1 MSSKKI
7 WNYLLRV
14 CVVGCVC
21 TLTVPAGAQSVSPA
35 QPHITGLKENIS
47 EVHDDGEMVLTV
59 LSDQTHLLDGMLKS
73 KTAVHYYSFTSVR
86 GQDVIVSNAPGT
98 SDTPFWDLEYFD
110 GAKWLKKPEAE
121 DRFSSLL
128 PGTEVLVRVVH
139 RADTPFSLRRYRL
152 AIGSYPVLK
161 NFEFSDEIGV
171 NRIPSG
177 YTEPSWLWTQGYTQ
191 GVLTARF
198 TDSVGAPLK
207 GAVGRF
213 VLSLK
218 ESRIRPVVEQVTSD
232 EHGVATKVVN
242 FDRCAGGHQAK
253 DYVSYNY
260 GTNTWRSYYYVGGYV
275 FSNFLL
281 GTKGDVEAN
290 KDLRLFGH
298 ICNQRLIKSIPGPA

>member
-1 MSSKKI
+1 MSKKI
-7 WNYLLRV
+7 ILNSMLRGFFV
-14 CVVGCVC
+14 ACVC
-21 TLTVPAGAQSVSPA
+21 TLIAPASAQSISPA
-35 QPHITGLKENIS
+35 QPHAKGLEKSIS
-47 EVHDDGEMVLTV
+47 EVHDDGEMILTV
-59 LSDQTHLLDGMLKS
+59 LSDQTHVLDAVLKS

-86 GQDVIVSNAPGT
+86 GQDVLVSNAPGV
-98 SDTPFWDLEYFD
+98 SGPPFWELEYFD
-110 GAKWLKKPEAE
+110 GANWLKKPDSE
-121 DRFSSLL
+121 DKFSSLM
-128 PGTEVLVRVVH
+128 PGTEVLIRVIH
-139 RADTPFSLRRYRL
+139 RADAPFSGRPYHL

-161 NFEFSDEIGV
+161 DFEFSDEIGV

-191 GVLTARF
+191 GILKARF

-218 ESRIRPVVEQVTSD
+218 ESRIRPVVEEVISD
-232 EHGVATKVVN
+232 EHGVVTKVVN
-242 FDRCAGGHQAK
+242 FERCAGGHEAR
-253 DYVSYNY
+253 DYVSYNH

-281 GTKGDVEAN
+281 GAKGEVEAN

-298 ICNQRLIKSIPGPA
+298 ICNQRLIKSVPGPA